1 MTDKELRR
9 LKRPEL
15 LEILFY
21 LQKEIESLK
30 QENEVLK
37 QRIESFIQH
46 SNNSGDS
53 ENTDNPKNSVFVS
66 DDFLKQITDTIKISV
81 KECLSHSKEISETV
95 PLCTEDVIVTENNS
109 ETEL

>member
-21 LQKEIESLK
+21 LQKEIEGLK

-37 QRIESFIQH
+37 QRIESFAKN
-46 SNNSGDS
+46 SNNS
-53 ENTDNPKNSVFVS
+53 ENIDNPENSVFDS
-66 DDFLKQITDTIKISV
+66 DKFLKQITDAVKISI
-81 KECLSHSKEISETV
+81 KECLGSSEEISDYKAV
-95 PLCTEDVIVTENNS
+95 PLRTEDVTVTENNS
-109 ETEL
+109 GTEL

>member
-21 LQKEIESLK
+21 LQKEIEGLK

-37 QRIESFIQH
+37 QRIETFA
-46 SNNSGDS
+46 NNS
-53 ENTDNPKNSVFVS
+53 ENTDNPKNSVFDS
-66 DDFLKQITDTIKISV
+66 DEFLKKITDAVKISV
-81 KECLSHSKEISETV
+81 KECIDSSKEISDYKTV
-95 PLCTEDVIVTENNS
+95 PLRTEDVTVAENNS
-109 ETEL
+109 GTEL